1 MYNEEKRELRL
12 QISQLLADAGL
23 NQKTIKD
30 TVEKEI
36 TNKVERAIEQVFKHL
51 DSQTSSGSY
60 IGEWVERY
68 LKYSFSL
75 KDEIRKQIKSE
86 LSNKIISVEFN
97 DMVKPQE
104 YIRKESDIMSDIMS
118 DIPVYDVCKKYQ
130 PDDYVRYN
138 NICCKYKTLQE
149 ILRDFST
156 LMNIRGYIEDAKRN
170 GHSSE
175 TIINHL
181 ESILGDED

>member
-23 NQKTIKD
+23 NQKSIKD
-30 TVEKEI
+30 IVEKEI

-68 LKYSFSL
+68 LKYNFSL
-75 KDEIRKQIKSE
+75 KDEIREQIKSE

-104 YIRKESDIMSDIMS
+104 YIKKESDTMS
-118 DIPVYDVCKKYQ
+118 DIPIYEVCKQYQ

-138 NICCKYKTLQE
+138 NICCQYKTLQE

-181 ESILGDED
+181 ESILGDKD

>member
-30 TVEKEI
+30 VVEKEI
-36 TNKVERAIEQVFKHL
+36 TNKIERAIEQVFKHL

-60 IGEWVERY
+60 IGEWVARY
-68 LKYSFSL
+68 LKYNFSL
-75 KDEIRKQIKSE
+75 KDEIREQIKSE

-104 YIRKESDIMSDIMS
+104 YIKKESDIMSDV
-118 DIPVYDVCKKYQ
+118 PAYDVAKKYQ

-138 NICCKYKTLQE
+138 SICCKYKTLQE